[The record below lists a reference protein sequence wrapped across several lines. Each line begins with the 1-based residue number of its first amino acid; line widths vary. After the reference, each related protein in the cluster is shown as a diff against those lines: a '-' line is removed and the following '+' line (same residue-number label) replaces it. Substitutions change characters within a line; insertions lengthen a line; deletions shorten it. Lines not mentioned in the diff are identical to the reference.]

1 MNLENWFGQQIEGGA
16 KEMFFYGIE
25 SDDEGNMRIKSHRG
39 TLDTF
44 PTDLKFSRM
53 VAGTPFFT
61 ANKMINEDRK
71 AIKSDLGYSRVG
83 MWGSV

>member
-1 MNLENWFGQQIEGGA
+1 MNLENWFGKQIEGGA

-39 TLDTF
+39 TLDSF

-53 VAGTPFFT
+53 VKSTPFFT
-61 ANKMINEDRK
+61 MKDESNE
-71 AIKSDLGYSRVG
+71 
-83 MWGSV
+83 